1 MKIVQPSI
9 SFRWITPDP
18 LKQIETA
25 TRLCYKS
32 EDKIGE
38 GSDIK
43 MAKKLLARKHYAMFD
58 HASMS
63 YHVIC
68 DRGVT
73 HEFVRHRLFGFAQES
88 TRYCNYSLGKFTG
101 GIQIIMPECL
111 TVAQY
116 SRRFQHFLATQELYE
131 TEIAEGQSPQ
141 IARGVLPTCLKTELI
156 VTGDFTEWRHFFK
169 LRTAPDAHPQ
179 MREIAIMI
187 LNDATMRVPVVFDE
201 FL

>member
-9 SFRWITPDP
+9 HFRWITPDP

-25 TRLCYKS
+25 ARLCYKS
-32 EDKIGE
+32 EDKICE
-38 GSDIK
+38 GSDVI
-43 MAKKLLARKHYAMFD
+43 MAKMLLARKHYAMFD

-68 DRGVT
+68 DRGVS

-88 TRYCNYSLGKFTG
+88 TRYCNYYGKQMQF
-101 GIQIIMPECL
+101 IQPPFKCQRAVNAWDTM
-111 TVAQY
+111 VSNA
-116 SRRFQHFLATQELYE
+116 
-131 TEIAEGQSPQ
+131 EIAYSKMIEQGETPQ
-141 IARGVLPTCLKTELI
+141 IARSVLPTCLKTELI

-169 LRTAPDAHPQ
+169 LRTALDAHPQ
-179 MREIAIMI
+179 MREIALMI